1 MAIRF
6 VCVKLLLWSEHKFSF
21 CCFWMQNARR
31 ILCVE
36 MDVCLRM
43 QAENRTLQSRMDYEF
58 KIYVHSKTDTPNC
71 TVQCVWCD
79 SSEKNACSTW
89 IAWIG
94 ACIYLLIHL
103 FISYFV
109 WAHGCV
115 IIKFCLGSIKTDAL
129 SIRLVRIST
138 RIQYTEI
145 RKRAAQKLMHRIY
158 QHGCGGLLHLISQF
172 PHNAERKNSAI

>member
-1 MAIRF
+1 MP
-6 VCVKLLLWSEHKFSF
+6 
-21 CCFWMQNARR
+21 
-31 ILCVE
+31 
-36 MDVCLRM
+36 
-43 QAENRTLQSRMDYEF
+43 
-58 KIYVHSKTDTPNC
+58 IYVCRRKIAHCNQEWIMNSKFMCTQKQTHQTVHSAMRGVIVVK
-71 TVQCVWCD
+71 
-79 SSEKNACSTW
+79 KNACSTW

-158 QHGCGGLLHLISQF
+158 QHGCGGLLHLIAQF
-172 PHNAERKNSAI
+172 PHNAERENSAI